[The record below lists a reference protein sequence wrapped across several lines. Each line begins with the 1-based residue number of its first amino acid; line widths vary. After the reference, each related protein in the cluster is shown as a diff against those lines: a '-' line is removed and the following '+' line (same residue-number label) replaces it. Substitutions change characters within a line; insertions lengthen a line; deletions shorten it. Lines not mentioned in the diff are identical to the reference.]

1 MRSCNRQTTT
11 VWARRREAPPASR
24 DRDAKDNKMEQATHE
39 VKLVKASFGMFELLL
54 DGKYIE
60 QSKELYILV
69 DLARK
74 ISEALGQD
82 GAFTNEAMK
91 GGAQ

>member
-24 DRDAKDNKMEQATHE
+24 DRDAKDNKMEQVTNE
-39 VKLVKASFGMFELLL
+39 VKLVKASFGMYEPLLN
-54 DGKYIE
+54 GKYIE
-60 QSKELYILV
+60 ESKEIGTLV
-69 DLARK
+69 NLARK

-91 GGAQ
+91 GGAK